1 MTIRPPSRA
10 LDGIRRIA
18 VLAGGRSGERAVSL
32 ESGRAVAGALA
43 GAGFDVFPLDPAE
56 PGFVERLLADR
67 VDCVFNILHGPGG
80 EDGTIQGLL
89 ESLHLPY
96 TGSGVLGSALSMDKY
111 RAKLLW
117 QAAGLPVPAG
127 VLCPED
133 RPAEPPFPPPWCVKP
148 ADQGSS
154 LGVSRVADPS
164 GLEAA
169 FMEARRHSS
178 QILIEPWIE
187 GGEYT
192 VALVGPF
199 TLPSIRIETARDFYD
214 YEAKYNDPQTRYHC
228 PSGLDAQREAAL
240 GDLAR
245 RAAACLEVSGWSRVD
260 FRLTTDQW
268 PYLIEVNT
276 LPGMT
281 GHSLVPMA
289 AQARGWDFTRLCLEI
304 LAHRRG
310 GGGQP

>member
-1 MTIRPPSRA
+1 MTKPILPLP

-32 ESGRAVAGALA
+32 ESGQAVAAALA
-43 GAGFDVFPLDPAE
+43 GAGFEVFPLDPAE
-56 PGFVERLLADR
+56 SGFVDRLLGAR
-67 VDCVFNILHGPGG
+67 VDCVFNLLHGPGG

-89 ESLHLPY
+89 ESLNLPY

-117 QAAGLPVPAG
+117 QVAGLPAPPG

-133 RPAEPPFPPPWCVKP
+133 RPAEVPFPPPWCVKP
-148 ADQGSS
+148 TDQGSS
-154 LGVSRVADPS
+154 LGVSRVGDPS
-164 GLEAA
+164 GLGEAVA
-169 FMEARRHSS
+169 QARRHSPHV
-178 QILIEPWIE
+178 LIEPWIP

-192 VALVGPF
+192 VALVGPW
-199 TLPSIRIETARDFYD
+199 TLPSIRIETPRDFYD
-214 YEAKYNDPQTRYHC
+214 YEAKYKDPQTRYHC
-228 PSGLDAQREAAL
+228 PSGLDAGREAAL

-245 RAAACLEVSGWSRVD
+245 RAAASLGVSGWSRVD
-260 FRLTTDQW
+260 FRLTLDLR

-276 LPGMT
+276 VPGMT

-289 AQARGWDFTRLCLEI
+289 GRAQGWDFTRLCLEI
-304 LAHRRG
+304 LSHRRG
-310 GGGQP
+310 AGGRP